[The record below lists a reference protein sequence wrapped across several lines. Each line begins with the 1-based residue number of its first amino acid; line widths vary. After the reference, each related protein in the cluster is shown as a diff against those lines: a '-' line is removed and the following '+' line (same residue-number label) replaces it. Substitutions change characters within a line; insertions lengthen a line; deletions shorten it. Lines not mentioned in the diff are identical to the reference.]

1 MLFQAP
7 RLVNENLHETGRSH
21 PYMQAHPLKGDWVTD
36 TYDKALSCLCTCR
49 YTELIQVPEREEL
62 SPIQTK
68 EQSERA
74 QGSAPSD
81 LTNLS
86 GLTYQYVSLRNYMSR
101 QKDCTDSRNQ
111 MGSTIFD
118 RSLA

>member
-1 MLFQAP
+1 
-7 RLVNENLHETGRSH
+7 
-21 PYMQAHPLKGDWVTD
+21 MQAHPLKGDWVTD

-86 GLTYQYVSLRNYMSR
+86 VLTYKYVSLRNYMSR
-101 QKDCTDSRNQ
+101 QKASTDRRNQ
-111 MGSTIFD
+111 MRSTLSA
-118 RSLA
+118 RPLA